1 MNKKLL
7 LTFVLLSFQAQGN
20 TFFYGDKPRNL
31 EVNGRDSTLLV
42 FPSPSFTKLC
52 QPGGIVDLSTLQ
64 SIVEAQTLLP
74 NSQKYDIMDQIRA
87 SNNAGF
93 QPKQPK
99 ERDTTVARMLKLTP
113 LRKSGS
119 TICAIRLVSGET
131 VLVRFQLSK
140 HLQRPFIEFK
150 HIGSF
155 KTEGVINKLGGLNV
169 FRDLLQGGDLTY
181 FADVTPVYKTFTT
194 PFAKWTIDYVGT
206 DEKAFKAWRLTGT
219 ARKAFEAP
227 EFIRS
232 DFVGQFL
239 FSSWRS
245 KGSPRTLKPDE
256 DFTLFLL
263 TTHDLDDG
271 ELKERLP

>member
-1 MNKKLL
+1 MRKKLL
-7 LTFVLLSFQAQGN
+7 LSIIFLSFQAQGS

-52 QPGGIVDLSTLQ
+52 QPGGVVDLNTIQ
-64 SIVEAQTLLP
+64 SVVEAQALLP

-87 SNNAGF
+87 SSNVGF
-93 QPKQPK
+93 QPKPTSK
-99 ERDTTVARMLKLTP
+99 RDTTVARMLKLTP

-131 VLVRFQLSK
+131 VLVRFQLAK

-181 FADVTPVYKTFTT
+181 FADVTPVSKRFRTSS
-194 PFAKWTIDYVGT
+194 AAWTIDYVGT
-206 DEKAFKAWRLTGT
+206 DEKAFKAWRVTGQ
-219 ARKAFEAP
+219 ARKSFEAP

-232 DFVGQFL
+232 DFVGQIL

-245 KGSPRTLKPDE
+245 KGAPRELKADE

-263 TTHDLDDG
+263 TTHDLEDS